1 MNIITKLFG
10 EVEVDVKKVI
20 HFENGIIGF
29 EDCKEFMLI
38 HDAEKAGGKI
48 SWLQS
53 IDEPALA
60 LPVID
65 PLLLLPDYNPVVEDE
80 LLKSIGEL
88 KEEDLLVLV
97 TLTVPQD
104 LTKMTANLR
113 APMVIN
119 ASTVKGC
126 QVIVENTQYLVKYPI
141 YDLLQSRK
149 GGE

>member
-38 HDAEKAGGKI
+38 HDVEKAGGNI

-60 LPVID
+60 LPVMD

-88 KEEDLLVLV
+88 KDEDLLVLV

-104 LTKMTANLR
+104 LTKMTANLK

-126 QVIVENTQYLVKYPI
+126 QVIVENAQYLVKYPI
-141 YDLLQSRK
+141 YDLLKSRK